1 MSIFPFNKKELLTE
15 AEKQQLVQAIR
26 ESERLT
32 SGEIR
37 LYVESHCKFVNP
49 MERAKEVFLQLN
61 MGNTQRRNGV
71 ILYIALKDRQF
82 AILGDK
88 GIHEKVGSE
97 FWVKE
102 AELLISHFTRND
114 IVGGIDACIREIGES
129 LCRYFPF
136 EGGDENELPDDIV
149 MGR

>member
-1 MSIFPFNKKELLTE
+1 MSIFPFSKKELLTE

-37 LYVESHCKFVNP
+37 LYVESRCKYVNP
-49 MERAKEVFLQLN
+49 MERAKELFLQLG
-61 MGNTQRRNGV
+61 MEKTKRRNGV

-88 GIHEKVGSE
+88 GIHEKVGTQ

-102 AELLISHFTRND
+102 ANLLISYFTRNQ
-114 IVGGIDACIREIGES
+114 IIEGLDACIREIGES

-136 EGGDENELPDDIV
+136 EGDDENELPDDIV
-149 MGR
+149 IGR

>member
-1 MSIFPFNKKELLTE
+1 MSIFPFKKKELLTE

-26 ESERLT
+26 DSERLT

-37 LYVESHCKFVNP
+37 LYVESHCKYVNP
-49 MERAKEVFLQLN
+49 MERAKEMFLKLG
-61 MGNTQRRNGV
+61 MGNTKRRNGV

-88 GIHEKVGSE
+88 GIHEKVGSA

-102 AELLISHFTRND
+102 AELLVSYFTRNE
-114 IVGGIDACIREIGES
+114 IVAGIDVCIREIGES

-149 MGR
+149 IGR